1 MPVYKALIAD
11 GVRAG
16 YIVYEDTSFFWFCI
30 DVYNGFS
37 ALAVN
42 AYIACCINRAI
53 EGVVSKLMGVIS
65 QKITSLQV
73 KVVTQ
78 FGEVFMVDAAI
89 DDGKVVVAVVDGISF

>member
-42 AYIACCINRAI
+42 AYIACCINSDLVCFVYKI
-53 EGVVSKLMGVIS
+53 FGVIY

>member
-1 MPVYKALIAD
+1 MPFDVVMRARQVLIEC
-11 GVRAG
+11 V
-16 YIVYEDTSFFWFCI
+16 SPF
-30 DVYNGFS
+30 
-37 ALAVN
+37 AVN